1 MKILRNVL
9 IVVLAIILIFGLILY
24 IAGDNMYKNALAGES
39 LEDVIA
45 KIQSDPNYVEYEDL
59 PQNYINSV
67 IAVEDHRFREH
78 GAIDLIAIA
87 RAIYVNIST
96 FSLREGGST
105 ITQQVAKNIFYITE
119 DNPVVRKSAEILT
132 SFDLEDKYTKNDIL
146 ELYVN
151 TIYFGDGYYGIEEAC
166 QGYLN
171 KDATEMTLADSTMMA
186 GIPNA
191 PSVYAPTVN
200 PDLTRDRQE
209 KVISSMVE
217 YNYISETDANNLI
230 DSLDEYYEN
239 LSKLLKSE

>member
-9 IVVLAIILIFGLILY
+9 IIILAIILITGLTLY
-24 IAGDNMYKNALAGES
+24 IAGDNMYKNALAGET
-39 LEDVIA
+39 LEDVIS

-59 PQNYINSV
+59 PQNYINAV

-78 GAIDLIAIA
+78 GAIDLVAIA

-119 DNPVVRKSAEILT
+119 DNPVVRKSAEVLT
-132 SFDLEDKYTKNDIL
+132 AFDLENTYTKNDIL

-171 KDATEMTLADSTMMA
+171 KDATEMTLADCTMMA

-191 PSVYAPTVN
+191 PSVYAPTAN

-217 YNYISETDANNLI
+217 YNYLSETDANSLLN
-230 DSLDEYYEN
+230 SLDGYYEN
-239 LSKLLKSE
+239 LIETLATE

>member
-9 IVVLAIILIFGLILY
+9 IIILAIILIVGLTLY
-24 IAGDNMYKNALAGES
+24 IAGDNMYKNALAGS
-39 LEDVIA
+39 TLEDVIEE
-45 KIQSDPNYVEYEDL
+45 IQSDPNYIEYEDL
-59 PQNYINSV
+59 PQNYINAI

-78 GAIDLIAIA
+78 GAIDLVAIA
-87 RAIYVNIST
+87 RAIYVNVST

-119 DNPVVRKSAEILT
+119 DNPVVRKSAEVLT
-132 SFDLEDKYTKNDIL
+132 AFDLENNYTKNDIL

-171 KDATEMTLADSTMMA
+171 KDATEMTLADCTMMA

-191 PSVYAPTVN
+191 PSVYAPTAN

-217 YNYISETDANNLI
+217 YNYLSETDADSLI
-230 DSLDEYYEN
+230 NSLDEYYDD
-239 LSKLLKSE
+239 LSELLAIE

>member
-9 IVVLAIILIFGLILY
+9 IIILAIILIVGRTLY
-24 IAGDNMYKNALAGES
+24 IAGDNMYKNALAGNT
-39 LEDVIA
+39 LEDVIEE
-45 KIQSDPNYVEYEDL
+45 IQSEPNYIEYEDL
-59 PQNYINSV
+59 PQNYINAV

-78 GAIDLIAIA
+78 GAIDLVAIA

-119 DNPVVRKSAEILT
+119 DNPVVRKSAEVLT
-132 SFDLEDKYTKNDIL
+132 AFDLENTYTKNDIL

-171 KDATEMTLADSTMMA
+171 KDATEMTLADCTMMA

-191 PSVYAPTVN
+191 PSVYAPTAN

-217 YNYISETDANNLI
+217 YNYLSETDADSLI
-230 DSLDEYYEN
+230 NSLDEYYDD
-239 LSKLLKSE
+239 LSELLATE

>member
-9 IVVLAIILIFGLILY
+9 LIILAIILIVGITLY
-24 IAGDNMYKNALAGES
+24 VSGNNMYHEALAGDT
-39 LEDVIA
+39 LENVIED
-45 KIQSDPNYVEYEDL
+45 IQSAPDYVEYEDL
-59 PQNYINSV
+59 PQNYINAV

-78 GAIDLIAIA
+78 GAIDLIAIG
-87 RAIYVNIST
+87 RAIYVNVST

-105 ITQQVAKNIFYITE
+105 ITQQVAKNIFYIAET
-119 DNPVVRKSAEILT
+119 NPVVRKSAEIIT
-132 SFDLEDKYTKNDIL
+132 AFDLEDKYTKNEIL

-171 KDATEMTLADSTMMA
+171 KSTSEMSLADSTMMA

-191 PSVYAPTVN
+191 PSVYSPTVN
-200 PDLTRDRQE
+200 PDLTKSRQE

-217 YNYISETDANNLI
+217 NNYLSDSDANNLVN
-230 DSLDEYYEN
+230 SLDEYYSKFEN
-239 LSKLLKSE
+239 

>member
-24 IAGDNMYKNALAGES
+24 IAGDNMYKNALAGQS
-39 LEDVIA
+39 SAALIA
-45 KIQSDPNYVEYEDL
+45 EIQSDPNYVEYEDL
-59 PQNYINSV
+59 PQNYINAV

>member
-9 IVVLAIILIFGLILY
+9 IIILAIILIVGLTLY
-24 IAGDNMYKNALAGES
+24 IAGDNMYKNALAGS
-39 LEDVIA
+39 TLEDVITE
-45 KIQSDPNYVEYEDL
+45 IQSDPNYIKYEDL
-59 PQNYINSV
+59 PQNYINAV
-67 IAVEDHRFREH
+67 IAVEDHRFRDH

-132 SFDLEDKYTKNDIL
+132 AFDLESSYTKNEII

-171 KDATEMTLADSTMMA
+171 KDATEMTLADCTMMA

-191 PSVYAPTVN
+191 PSVYAPTAN

-217 YNYISETDANNLI
+217 YNYLSETDADSLLN
-230 DSLDEYYEN
+230 SLDEYYKN
-239 LSKLLKSE
+239 LGETLATE

>member
-1 MKILRNVL
+1 
-9 IVVLAIILIFGLILY
+9 
-24 IAGDNMYKNALAGES
+24 MYKNALAGES

-45 KIQSDPNYVEYEDL
+45 EIQSDPNYVEYEDL
-59 PQNYINSV
+59 PQNYINAV
-67 IAVEDHRFREH
+67 VAVEDHRFREH

-132 SFDLEDKYTKNDIL
+132 SFDLEDKFTKNDIL

-230 DSLDEYYEN
+230 DSLDGYYEN
-239 LSKLLKSE
+239 LSKLLKNE

>member
-24 IAGDNMYKNALAGES
+24 IAGDNMYKNALAGKS

-45 KIQSDPNYVEYEDL
+45 EIQSDPNYVEYEDL
-59 PQNYINSV
+59 PQNYINAV

-105 ITQQVAKNIFYITE
+105 ITQQFAKNIFYITE

-230 DSLDEYYEN
+230 DSLDGYYEN
-239 LSKLLKSE
+239 LSKLLKNE

>member
-9 IVVLAIILIFGLILY
+9 LIILAIILIVGITLY
-24 IAGDNMYKNALAGES
+24 VSGNNMYQEALAGDT
-39 LEDVIA
+39 LENVI
-45 KIQSDPNYVEYEDL
+45 KDIQSDPDYIEYEDL
-59 PQNYINSV
+59 PQNYINAV

-78 GAIDLIAIA
+78 GAIDLIAIG
-87 RAIYVNIST
+87 RAIYVNVST

-119 DNPVVRKSAEILT
+119 TNPVVRKSAEIIT
-132 SFDLEDKYTKNDIL
+132 AFDLEDNYTKNEIL

-171 KDATEMTLADSTMMA
+171 KSTSEMDLADSTMMA

-191 PSVYAPTVN
+191 PSVYSPTVN
-200 PDLTRDRQE
+200 PDLTKSRQE
-209 KVISSMVE
+209 KVISAMVE
-217 YNYISETDANNLI
+217 NNYLSDSDANNLI
-230 DSLDEYYEN
+230 NSLDEYYSNFEN
-239 LSKLLKSE
+239 

>member
-9 IVVLAIILIFGLILY
+9 LIILAIILITGITLY
-24 IAGDNMYKNALAGES
+24 VSGDNMYQDALAGRT
-39 LEDVIA
+39 LEEVIEE
-45 KIQSDPNYVEYEDL
+45 IQSDPDYIQYEDL
-59 PQNYINSV
+59 PQNYINAV

-78 GAIDLIAIA
+78 GAIDLVAIA

-132 SFDLEDKYTKNDIL
+132 AFDLENNYTKNDIL

-171 KDATEMTLADSTMMA
+171 KDATEMTLADCTMMA

-191 PSVYAPTVN
+191 PSVYAPTAN

-217 YNYISETDANNLI
+217 YNYLSETDANSLLN
-230 DSLDEYYEN
+230 SLDGYYEN
-239 LSKLLKSE
+239 LIETLATE

>member
-9 IVVLAIILIFGLILY
+9 LIILAIILIVGITLY
-24 IAGDNMYKNALAGES
+24 VSGNNMYQEALAGDT
-39 LEDVIA
+39 LENVI
-45 KIQSDPNYVEYEDL
+45 KDIQSDPDYIEYDDL
-59 PQNYINSV
+59 PQNYINAV
-67 IAVEDHRFREH
+67 IAVEDHRFRDH
-78 GAIDLIAIA
+78 GAIDLIAIG
-87 RAIYVNIST
+87 RAIYVNVST

-119 DNPVVRKSAEILT
+119 TNPVVRKSAEIIT
-132 SFDLEDKYTKNDIL
+132 AFDLEDKYTKNEIL

-171 KDATEMTLADSTMMA
+171 KSTSEMSLADSTMMA

-191 PSVYAPTVN
+191 PSVYSPTIN
-200 PDLTRDRQE
+200 PDLTKSRQE

-217 YNYISETDANNLI
+217 NNYLSDSDANNLVN
-230 DSLDEYYEN
+230 SLDEYYSNFEN
-239 LSKLLKSE
+239 